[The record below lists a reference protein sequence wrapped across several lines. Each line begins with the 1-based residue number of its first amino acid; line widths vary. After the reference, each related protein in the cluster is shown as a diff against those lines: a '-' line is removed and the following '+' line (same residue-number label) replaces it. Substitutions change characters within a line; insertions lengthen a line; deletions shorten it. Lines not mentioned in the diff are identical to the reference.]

1 MGDTCHYPCHNS
13 WPQGWSWFL
22 TSSKILETLTH
33 MKGIKPTWRSKPCS
47 KESALADSGRAMFSS
62 GFPQF
67 RPRSSL
73 LTSWKILNERSKKL
87 QNVYRREKN
96 SLYRD
101 KEQWKDWKKIRNNN
115 KINPISTKTK
125 FVKATFIS

>member
-1 MGDTCHYPCHNS
+1 
-13 WPQGWSWFL
+13 
-22 TSSKILETLTH
+22 

-87 QNVYRREKN
+87 KNVYREKN

-115 KINPISTKTK
+115 KRNPISTKTK
-125 FVKATFIS
+125 FVKATFISQETQKEKAKLSWIHQLGSYFIFHNLENKKIHE